1 MKYVKNM
8 IAHQET
14 MTSWQVVSKRLNTEK
29 VAGFVFV
36 SPFIL
41 GFLFFIFVPMFVSL
55 YYSLCDYT
63 IIKAPQFIGL
73 KNYIKMFTADHRFWK
88 AFWVT
93 IKYAFISVPL
103 RVAFALLVA
112 LLLKRTSKM
121 IPFYRAMFYL
131 PSILGSSVAVAVLWK
146 RLFANYGLINQFL
159 GTNIKWLGDTR
170 TAIWVLIILSI
181 WQFGSSMLIFLAS
194 LKQIPKSLYEAAEVD
209 GVNKFK
215 QFLHIT
221 FPLLTS
227 TVFFN
232 FIMQFINGLLVF
244 SQGQIITA
252 GKPLDSTL
260 FYVLYM
266 YEQSFSYNRAGYAVA
281 MGWFMIVVIG
291 FFTYLLF
298 KSKKYWVYE
307 GGF

>member
-1 MKYVKNM
+1 
-8 IAHQET
+8 
-14 MTSWQVVSKRLNTEK
+14 
-29 VAGFVFV
+29 
-36 SPFIL
+36 
-41 GFLFFIFVPMFVSL
+41 
-55 YYSLCDYT
+55 
-63 IIKAPQFIGL
+63 
-73 KNYIKMFTADHRFWK
+73 MFTTDSRFWK
-88 AFWVT
+88 ALCVT
-93 IKYAFISVPL
+93 VKYAVVSVPL
-103 RVAFALLVA
+103 RVSFALLIA
-112 LLLKRTSKM
+112 LLLKRDSKV
-121 IPFYRAMFYL
+121 IPIYRAMFYL

-146 RLFANYGLINQFL
+146 RLFANNGLINQLF
-159 GTNIKWLGDTR
+159 GSNIKWLGDTR
-170 TAIWVLIILSI
+170 TAIWVLVLLSI

-215 QFLHIT
+215 QFLHVT
-221 FPLLTS
+221 FPLLTP
-227 TVFFN
+227 TIFFN

-266 YEQSFSYNRAGYAVA
+266 YEQTFSFNRAGYAVA
-281 MGWFMIVVIG
+281 MGWFLIVVVG
-291 FFTYLLF
+291 FFTFLLF

>member
-1 MKYVKNM
+1 ME
-8 IAHQET
+8 HQEN
-14 MTSWQVVSKRLNTEK
+14 MTHLQVISKKLNTEK
-29 VAGFVFV
+29 VAGFIFV
-36 SPFIL
+36 SPFVL
-41 GFLFFIFVPMFVSL
+41 GFLFFIVVPMFVSL
-55 YYSLCDYT
+55 YYSFCDYT
-63 IIKAPQFIGL
+63 IIKDPVFVGL
-73 KNYIKMFTADHRFWK
+73 KNYIKMFTADSRFWK
-88 AFWVT
+88 ALWVT
-93 IKYAFISVPL
+93 LKYAFISVPL

-112 LLLKRTSKM
+112 LLLKRDSKM
-121 IPFYRAMFYL
+121 IPIYRAMFYL

-146 RLFANYGLINQFL
+146 RLFANNGLVNQLFGL
-159 GTNIKWLGDTR
+159 DLKWLGDTR
-170 TAIWVLIILSI
+170 TAIWVLILLSI

-194 LKQIPKSLYEAAEVD
+194 LKQIPKTLYEAAEVD

-221 FPLLTS
+221 FPLLTP
-227 TVFFN
+227 TIFFN

-281 MGWFMIVVIG
+281 MGWFMIIVIG
-291 FFTYLLF
+291 FFTFLLF

>member
-1 MKYVKNM
+1 MADQKLM
-8 IAHQET
+8 
-14 MTSWQVVSKRLNTEK
+14 MRWQVVSKQLNTEK

-73 KNYIKMFTADHRFWK
+73 KNYIRMFTADPRFWT

-93 IKYAFISVPL
+93 IKYAFVSVPL

-112 LLLKRTSKM
+112 LLLKRSSKM

-146 RLFANYGLINQFL
+146 RLFANNGLVNQFF

-209 GVNKFK
+209 GVSKFR
-215 QFLHIT
+215 QFLSIT
-221 FPLLTS
+221 FPLLTT

-291 FFTYLLF
+291 FFTCLLF

-307 GGF
+307 GGY